1 MDPKLRLAL
10 SPIAFATVLAL
21 AGTEAL
27 VSTPWLPLS
36 PAEASHCSPPPTCD
50 TSCQCVCDCDVPCT
64 AGCCG
69 LTDEPAER
77 CVP

>member
-21 AGTEAL
+21 AGAEAF

-36 PAEASHCSPPPTCD
+36 AAEASHCNPPPTCD
-50 TSCQCVCDCDVPCT
+50 TSCVCADCCNCDC

-69 LTDEPAER
+69 LTDEP
-77 CVP
+77 CDP

>member
-21 AGTEAL
+21 AGAVSL

-36 PAEASHCSPPPTCD
+36 AAEASHCNPPPSCD
-50 TSCQCVCDCDVPCT
+50 SSCNCDCACNCNCDC
-64 AGCCG
+64 AGCGG
-69 LTDEPAER
+69 LIDLPETY
-77 CVP
+77 VP